1 MIIGKLGRH
10 RLADDDCAGGTQPC
24 NHGGVVPSPAANA
37 DRRAQLSGII
47 RGVDDVLDRDR
58 NTMERAQGA
67 ALCAA
72 FIACT
77 RLREHML
84 AVQVR
89 KGFDV
94 AVRPRDPVETGAGI
108 FLA

>member
-1 MIIGKLGRH
+1 
-10 RLADDDCAGGTQPC
+10 
-24 NHGGVVPSPAANA
+24 
-37 DRRAQLSGII
+37 
-47 RGVDDVLDRDR
+47 
-58 NTMERAQGA
+58 MERAQGA

-72 FIACT
+72 FIACA

-94 AVRPRDPVETGAGI
+94 AVRRRDPIETGAGI